1 MLFLRV
7 SQELTEM
14 QIYINEKELMK
25 EPSIVQIKN
34 CFMKVFPH
42 DKVVQGWLDH
52 FLMETTTVQQKN
64 MVIVI
69 KDPVHAFVML
79 AIEE

>member
-1 MLFLRV
+1 
-7 SQELTEM
+7 M
-14 QIYINEKELMK
+14 QT
-25 EPSIVQIKN
+25 KN
-34 CFMKVFPH
+34 CFMKVFPP

-64 MVIVI
+64 MVIAI
-69 KDPVHAFVML
+69 KDLALAFVML

>member
-1 MLFLRV
+1 
-7 SQELTEM
+7 
-14 QIYINEKELMK
+14 MK
-25 EPSIVQIKN
+25 EPSIVQTKN
-34 CFMKVFPH
+34 CFMKAFPP

-64 MVIVI
+64 MDIVI
-69 KDPVHAFVML
+69 KDLALAFVMP